1 MFSRILK
8 DLGRFREKMKARLKR
23 KFQEKIVES
32 RFVAK
37 QGKKY
42 VVVRLPEII
51 IPRIRFGKPQE
62 KVGVGK
68 GKIGEPVIEDDEEG
82 EGVSQAGSEP
92 GRHFIEVEF
101 DLEEIADML
110 GEELELPKIKQGGKK
125 EMVSRI
131 ERYHGAR
138 TTGPKSLWLKNH
150 MIRKAILRTI
160 MLNAGEEDEKEIMV
174 VPLNKFFINPSTD
187 KIVRSWS
194 VKEDKTSMAVL
205 IYLMD
210 VSGSMGERQKDL
222 ARRTSFFIEAWLE
235 RNYDNVLR
243 RYVIHEAEAKEVDQ
257 GTFFSISVSGGTR
270 ISSGYEL
277 VARIMDDS
285 INNGYINFY
294 VVQFS
299 DGDNWGDD
307 NDRALKI
314 LRDKILKVEPNSQ
327 EPYCNIFAYVQTVS
341 QYGSGEFMGLIFDM
355 LNDEDNNV
363 VLEELENEEDILT
376 VIKSIFGEGR

>member
-1 MFSRILK
+1 VFSRILK

-32 RFVAK
+32 RFIAK

-42 VVVRLPEII
+42 VVVRLPEIV
-51 IPRIRFGKPQE
+51 IPRIRFGKPE
-62 KVGVGK
+62 ERVGVGK
-68 GKIGEPVIEDDEEG
+68 GEIGQPVLDESDG
-82 EGVSQAGSEP
+82 EGVPQAGSEP

-160 MLNAGEEDEKEIMV
+160 MLNAGEEDEEEIII
-174 VPLNKFFINPSTD
+174 VPLNKFFINPATD
-187 KIVRSWS
+187 KVVRSWS

-222 ARRTSFFIEAWLE
+222 ARKTSFFIEAWLE
-235 RNYDNVLR
+235 RNYKNVLR
-243 RYVIHEAEAKEVDQ
+243 RYVIHETEAREVDKK
-257 GTFFSISVSGGTR
+257 TFFTISVSGGTK

-277 VARIMDDS
+277 VAKIMNDS

-294 VVQFS
+294 VIQFS
-299 DGDNWGDD
+299 DGDNWDND

-314 LRDKILKVEPNSQ
+314 LKDRILKKEPNSQ

-341 QYGSGEFMGLIFDM
+341 RYGSGEFMGLIFDT
-355 LNDEDNNV
+355 LNGKDENV
-363 VLEELENEEDILT
+363 VLEELESEEDILT